1 MIFISKTMRV
11 VDMSLDLCLSRRD
24 VRAVGHVSCCK
35 TGDDSQG
42 QLPLTAST
50 QWDDSY
56 WFSLTRLHIHLLI
69 LYTHTIHTHTHIYIY
84 GFSVVYTHSNFPQHS
99 VSLFFRLSC
108 VNVVLPLSL
117 GTCCFCH
124 PSVTLFIF
132 CSFLHPVS
140 PFSSLIWEYKEVMF
154 LTHLSSS
161 TLSFLC
167 VCHSDTCLLQ

>member
-1 MIFISKTMRV
+1 MWWTWVLTSVWAAAMCELWDTLAAVRLETTVKDSCHSLLLHSEMIPT
-11 VDMSLDLCLSRRD
+11 DSLW
-24 VRAVGHVSCCK
+24 
-35 TGDDSQG
+35 QG
-42 QLPLTAST
+42 FTFTYS
-50 QWDDSY
+50 S
-56 WFSLTRLHIHLLI
+56 
-69 LYTHTIHTHTHIYIY
+69 YTHTIHTHTHIYIY

-108 VNVVLPLSL
+108 VNVVLSLSL

-140 PFSSLIWEYKEVMF
+140 PFSSLIWKYKEVMF
-154 LTHLSSS
+154 LTHLFSS